1 MSYRVPHETVE
12 RSVMDY
18 CFYDD
23 SCGGFS
29 FPTKP
34 KFLAF
39 RYVVCTCSMAGK
51 ISNYGVERGHF
62 SAIFIDEAGHATEPE
77 TVSAFSNLL
86 SGDDDST
93 LIMSGDPMQLGPIV
107 RSKNAIKGK
116 LGVSML
122 ERLMGG
128 HSSKLY
134 IRDIENF
141 PATDGYV

>member
-1 MSYRVPHETVE
+1 
-12 RSVMDY
+12 
-18 CFYDD
+18 
-23 SCGGFS
+23 
-29 FPTKP
+29 
-34 KFLAF
+34 
-39 RYVVCTCSMAGK
+39 MAGK